1 MDLPAKHRQE
11 RRDLE
16 VKRPVRPVALVILT
30 ACALYPGLTS
40 VFQGLYPWVTGQE
53 FALVGQQ
60 GVFVDMAVR
69 LGLPI
74 WAPNLLKAA
83 IGGAWL
89 AGVPGLWAG
98 DWRAWPLTLLGAVGS
113 LLLGPGPGVMGL
125 LGIVCLTVFRET
137 SAHQPA

>member
-1 MDLPAKHRQE
+1 M
-11 RRDLE
+11 
-16 VKRPVRPVALVILT
+16 KRPVRPAALVILT

-60 GVFVDMAVR
+60 GLFADTALK

-74 WAPNLLKAA
+74 WVPGLLKAA
-83 IGGAWL
+83 IGGAYL

-98 DWRAWPLTLLGAVGS
+98 DWRAWPLVLLGALGS
-113 LLLGPGPGVMGL
+113 LILGPGPAVMG
-125 LGIVCLTVFRET
+125 IIAIICLTVFRET
-137 SAHQPA
+137 PAHQPA

>member
-1 MDLPAKHRQE
+1 MR
-11 RRDLE
+11 
-16 VKRPVRPVALVILT
+16 RPVRPIALLILT

-40 VFQGLYPWVTGQE
+40 VFQGLYPWVTGEE
-53 FALVGQQ
+53 FALLGQH
-60 GVFVDMAVR
+60 GVFVDTLVKF
-69 LGLPI
+69 G
-74 WAPNLLKAA
+74 APVWVPHLMKAA

-98 DWRAWPLTLLGAVGS
+98 DWRAWPLVALGAAGS

-125 LGIVCLTVFRET
+125 LALVCLTVFRET

>member
-1 MDLPAKHRQE
+1 ME
-11 RRDLE
+11 RKGIG

-30 ACALYPGLTS
+30 LCALYPGLTA

-53 FALVGQQ
+53 FALVSQQ
-60 GVFVDMAVR
+60 GVFVDLAVR

-74 WAPNLLKAA
+74 WVPNLMKAA
-83 IGGAWL
+83 IGSAWL

-98 DWRAWPLTLLGAVGS
+98 DWRAWPLVLLGAAGS
-113 LLLGPGPGVMGL
+113 LLLGPGPAVMGVI
-125 LGIVCLTVFRET
+125 GIICLTAFRET

>member
-1 MDLPAKHRQE
+1 M
-11 RRDLE
+11 
-16 VKRPVRPVALVILT
+16 KRPVRPVALVILT
-30 ACALYPGLTS
+30 ACALYPGLSS

-60 GVFVDMAVR
+60 GAFVDVAVR

-74 WAPNLLKAA
+74 WVPNLLKAA

-89 AGVPGLWAG
+89 AGVPALWAG
-98 DWRAWPLTLLGAVGS
+98 DWRGWPLVMLGAAGS

-125 LGIVCLTVFRET
+125 LGIICLTVFRET
-137 SAHQPA
+137 SQHQPA

>member
-1 MDLPAKHRQE
+1 M
-11 RRDLE
+11 
-16 VKRPVRPVALVILT
+16 KRPVRPVALVILT
-30 ACALYPGLTS
+30 VCALYPGLTS

-53 FALVGQQ
+53 FALLGQQ
-60 GVFVDMAVR
+60 GVFVDLAVW

-74 WAPNLLKAA
+74 WVPNLLKAA

-98 DWRAWPLTLLGAVGS
+98 DWRAWPLTMLGAAGS

-125 LGIVCLTVFRET
+125 VGIVCLTVFRET